1 MANNDRLLVQILLLV
16 LLGASLW
23 VLAPFW
29 SALFWAA
36 VLSFASWPVMRVL
49 TRLLGGRQALAAGLL
64 TLVWTV
70 VVAVPLLMLGFNLA
84 DHIKDATALLKGF
97 QVEGLPPVPTWLAG
111 VPLVGDRL
119 VGFWLTIDQQGAAF
133 FATVRPYL
141 GQVGNWL
148 LARSAQIG
156 GGMLELALSLILV
169 FFFYRDGPRLAAFAQ
184 SLLQRLIGSRADHYL
199 ELVAGTVQRVVNG
212 VIGTAAAQ
220 AILAWIGFTIAGV
233 PGALV
238 LGVMTFGFSLIMVP
252 PLVWGPAVAWLFWQG
267 EVGMGIFLL
276 IWGIFVISGVDN
288 ILKPYLISRGGNLP
302 LIVVLLGVF
311 GGILAFG
318 FMGLFLGPTLLAV
331 AYSLLSDWVGS
342 PAGSVV
348 LTSSELADPPQ
359 S

>member
-1 MANNDRLLVQILLLV
+1 MANNDRLLVQILLLA

-49 TRLLGGRQALAAGLL
+49 THLLNGRQALAAGLL
-64 TLVWTV
+64 TLAWTV
-70 VVAVPLLMLGFNLA
+70 VVAVPLVMLGFNLA
-84 DHIKDATALLKGF
+84 DHIKDVTALLKDF
-97 QVEGLPPVPTWLAG
+97 QVEGLPPAPAWLAG
-111 VPLVGDRL
+111 VPLVGERL
-119 VGFWLTIDQQGAAF
+119 VGFWMTIDQQGAAF

-156 GGMLELALSLILV
+156 GGMVELALSLILV
-169 FFFYRDGPRLAAFAQ
+169 FFFYRDGPRLAAFAE
-184 SLLQRLIGSRADHYL
+184 SLLQRLIGDRAEHYL

-220 AILAWIGFTIAGV
+220 AILAFIGFTIAGV

-238 LGVMTFGFSLIMVP
+238 LGIMTFGFSLIMIP
-252 PLVWGPAVAWLFWQG
+252 PLIWGPAVAWLFWQG
-267 EVGMGIFLL
+267 EVGMGFFLL
-276 IWGIFVISGVDN
+276 VWGFFVISGVDN

-342 PAGSVV
+342 PVV
-348 LTSSELADPPQ
+348 NTTVSSAESPEKPV

>member
-1 MANNDRLLVQILLLV
+1 MANNDRLLVQILLLF

-49 TRLLGGRQALAAGLL
+49 TRLLGGRQSLAAGLL

-70 VVAVPLLMLGFNLA
+70 VVAVPLVMLGFNLA
-84 DHIKDATALLKGF
+84 DHIKDFTALLKGF
-97 QVEGLPPVPTWLAG
+97 QVEGLPPVPAWLAG
-111 VPLVGDRL
+111 VPLVGERL

-156 GGMLELALSLILV
+156 SGMLELALSLILV

-184 SLLQRLIGSRADHYL
+184 SLLKRLIGMRADHYL

-220 AILAWIGFTIAGV
+220 AILAWVGFAIAGV

-238 LGVMTFGFSLIMVP
+238 LGVLTFGFSLIMVP
-252 PLVWGPAVAWLFWQG
+252 PLIWGPAVAWLFWQG

-331 AYSLLSDWVGS
+331 AYSLLSDWVRTPIAS
-342 PAGSVV
+342 NSSAEPA
-348 LTSSELADPPQ
+348 EPPR

>member
-1 MANNDRLLVQILLLV
+1 MATNDRLLVQILLLV

-36 VLSFASWPVMRVL
+36 VLSFASWPVMRIL
-49 TRLLGGRQALAAGLL
+49 TRLLGGRQSLAAGLL
-64 TLVWTV
+64 TLVWAV
-70 VVAVPLLMLGFNLA
+70 VVAVPLVMLGFNLA
-84 DHIKDATALLKGF
+84 DHIQEGTALLKDF
-97 QVEGLPPVPTWLAG
+97 QVEGLPPAPAWLAEI
-111 VPLVGDRL
+111 PLLGERL
-119 VGFWLTIDQQGAAF
+119 VGFWTTIDQQGAVF

-156 GGMLELALSLILV
+156 GGMVELALSLILV
-169 FFFYRDGPRLAAFAQ
+169 FFFYRDGPRLAAFAE
-184 SLLQRLIGSRADHYL
+184 SLLERLIGDRAQHYQD
-199 ELVAGTVQRVVNG
+199 LVAGTVQRVVNG

-220 AILAWIGFTIAGV
+220 AILAWIGFAIAGV

-238 LGVMTFGFSLIMVP
+238 LGILTFGFSLIMVP
-252 PLVWGPAVAWLFWQG
+252 PLIWGPAAAWLFWQG
-267 EVGMGIFLL
+267 ETGMGVFLL
-276 IWGIFVISGVDN
+276 AWGFFVISGVDN

-331 AYSLLSDWVGS
+331 AYSLLSDWVGAPHGQPVAQLPKACDKS
-342 PAGSVV
+342 
-348 LTSSELADPPQ
+348 
-359 S
+359 

>member
-1 MANNDRLLVQILLLV
+1 MATNDRLLVQILLLG
-16 LLGASLW
+16 LLGASLL

-36 VLSFASWPVMRVL
+36 VLSFASWPVMRIL
-49 TRLLGGRQALAAGLL
+49 TRMLGGRQALAAALL
-64 TLVWTV
+64 TLVWTG
-70 VVAVPLLMLGFNLA
+70 VVAVPLVMLGFNLA
-84 DHIKDATALLKGF
+84 DHIKDITGLVRDL
-97 QVEGLPPVPTWLAG
+97 QVDGLPPAPSWLID
-111 VPLVGDRL
+111 VPLIGERL
-119 VGFWLTIDQQGAAF
+119 VNFWQTIDQQGAAL
-133 FATVRPYL
+133 FATVQPYL

-148 LARSAQIG
+148 LARSARIG
-156 GGMLELALSLILV
+156 GGMVELALSLVLV
-169 FFFYRDGPRLAAFAQ
+169 FFFYRDGPRLAAFAE
-184 SLLQRLIGSRADHYL
+184 SLLQRLIGGRAEHYL

-233 PGALV
+233 PGALILAV
-238 LGVMTFGFSLIMVP
+238 LTFGFSLIMVP
-252 PLVWGPAVAWLFWQG
+252 PLIWGPAVAWLFWQG

-276 IWGIFVISGVDN
+276 VWGLFVISGVDN

-331 AYSLLSDWVGS
+331 AYSLLSDWVNS
-342 PAGSVV
+342 PDAKPLLSR
-348 LTSSELADPPQ
+348 ADEWPKTP

>member
-1 MANNDRLLVQILLLV
+1 MATNDRLLVQILLLG

-49 TRLLGGRQALAAGLL
+49 TRLLGGRQALAAALL
-64 TLVWTV
+64 TLVWTG
-70 VVAVPLLMLGFNLA
+70 VVAVPLVMLGFNLA
-84 DHIKDATALLKGF
+84 DHIKDVTGLIKDL
-97 QVEGLPPVPTWLAG
+97 QVDGLPPAPVWLADI
-111 VPLVGDRL
+111 PLIGERL
-119 VGFWLTIDQQGAAF
+119 TDFWLTIDQQGAEL
-133 FATVRPYL
+133 FATVQPYL

-156 GGMLELALSLILV
+156 GGMVELALSLVLV

-184 SLLQRLIGSRADHYL
+184 SLLERLIGDRAEHYL

-212 VIGTAAAQ
+212 VIGTAMAQ
-220 AILAWIGFTIAGV
+220 AILAWIGFTIAGI
-233 PGALV
+233 PGALI
-238 LGVMTFGFSLIMVP
+238 LGILTFGFSLIMVP

-267 EVGMGIFLL
+267 EVGLGIFLL
-276 IWGIFVISGVDN
+276 VWGLFVISGVDN

-342 PAGSVV
+342 STAPPVVQRAESGSKS
-348 LTSSELADPPQ
+348 LS
-359 S
+359 